1 MEKKKLIQFQI
12 TIFFNL
18 RTFLQEYCQLTNS
31 KTGQKYTGPTENVVV
46 TDLGEDVSGN
56 VAEQVEKNF
65 ERLQTNYQE
74 TEAIQNKD

>member
-1 MEKKKLIQFQI
+1 M
-12 TIFFNL
+12 
-18 RTFLQEYCQLTNS
+18 TNS
-31 KTGQKYTGPTENVVV
+31 KTGQKYSGPTENVVV

-56 VAEQVEKNF
+56 VAEQVENHF